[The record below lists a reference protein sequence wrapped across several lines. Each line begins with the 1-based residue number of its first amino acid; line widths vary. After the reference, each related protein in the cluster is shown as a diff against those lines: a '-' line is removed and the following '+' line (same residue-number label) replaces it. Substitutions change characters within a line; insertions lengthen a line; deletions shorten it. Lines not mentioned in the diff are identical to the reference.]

1 MKYSCGNLLLRSK
14 EMKKMMRLPALLLA
28 VALVLGLAGCPDDKG
43 GDDPKDGDEFAKYYE
58 PSYRGNVNGSVEVI
72 NPTQYDMLLF
82 KNKTLIDN
90 NIVGGVR
97 NGETGRINFSDEKD
111 YTVGGFKILYAVKQS
126 EYKTAKGNSNVD
138 YTAMVTY
145 RNGSEFRITLI
156 SRYDGNYQFTS
167 FNRNTDWPMEL
178 RKNTPEGEKIAF
190 LAKGETWYKIKT
202 TSTDLFTVYPVWI
215 AFNTVSKAIVP
226 FCPKDD
232 ILSVQTIQTVP
243 PEKDDVPYYFP
254 GGGTSTIKFDI
265 DFSFATVQ
273 VQNNASLVAVFR
285 HALAIQTPQ
294 SNFQGIRSGKLET
307 YDIRSQGIGLDLNLA
322 IGPMQNLRIPVR
334 FQATPNENPV
344 IENGWIYNV
353 ELNLKSGAAG
363 DNVTDYTAW
372 LVKGTQ
378 INQNQLLIA
387 D

>member
-1 MKYSCGNLLLRSK
+1 
-14 EMKKMMRLPALLLA
+14 MKKMLKISALLL
-28 VALVLGLAGCPDDKG
+28 VLGLVLDLAGCPDPDKG
-43 GDDPKDGDEFAKYYE
+43 TDGDEFAQYYE
-58 PSYRGNVNGSVEVI
+58 PSYRGNNNGSVEVI
-72 NPTQYDMLLF
+72 NPTQHDMLLF
-82 KNKTLIDN
+82 KNKVLIN
-90 NIVGGVR
+90 GNIVGGVR
-97 NGETGRINFSDEKD
+97 SGETARISFSDEKD
-111 YTVGGFKILYAVKQS
+111 YIVGGFKIIYAVKQS

-138 YTAMVTY
+138 YTAMVTF

-156 SRYDGNYQFTS
+156 SRYDGNYQFTA

-190 LAKGETWYKIKT
+190 LAKGETWHKVKT
-202 TSTDLFTVYPVWI
+202 TSTELFTVYPVWI
-215 AFNTVSKAIVP
+215 AFNTQSKAIVP

-232 ILSVQTIQTVP
+232 ILSVLTIQPVP
-243 PEKDDVPYYFP
+243 PEKDDVPNYFP

-273 VQNNASLVAVFR
+273 VQNNADLVAVFR
-285 HALAIQTPQ
+285 NANAIQTPQ

-307 YDIRSQGIGLDLNLA
+307 YDIRSEGIGLDLNLA

-334 FQATPNENPV
+334 YQSEPTANPV

-353 ELNLKSGAAG
+353 ELKFKSGGDAA
-363 DNVTDYTAW
+363 NVNDYTAW
-372 LVKGTQ
+372 LVKGEQ
-378 INQNQLLIA
+378 INQSQLLIA